1 MDGTILVADDD
12 RTIRAVLTQALTRAG
27 CKVRATGSIETL
39 WRWID
44 EGDGDVV
51 ISDVNLPDGDGL
63 EMLPAIKRKR
73 KDLPVIIISAQN
85 TVITAIKA
93 SELGAY
99 DYLPKPFDLK
109 KLLSKVNKA
118 LSNQGTNNN
127 IIQQDGAVDQELPLI
142 GSSPLMQD
150 VYRFLARVL
159 HTDLSTIITGESGT
173 GKDLLAH
180 TMHDLGPRA
189 PMDFVRINISS
200 SNIDKIEGTL
210 IGGKEDLNISPASK
224 SSTIYFD
231 EISEMSDETQ
241 LQLLD
246 LLRSD
251 AVISKNYRFIS
262 SSRLS
267 LQNLISQGIIR
278 EDLFYRLN
286 VVNINLPPLRDRVG
300 DIPDLTKHFLQQS
313 ALSGMPKKVIS
324 AKAIQLLQNAP
335 WAGNIRELEN
345 FINSLV
351 VLISDEEITPIHV
364 EENLN
369 LIPSVN
375 SNELDADNG
384 KLSSSV
390 EKHIKRYF
398 DLHGDNLPPPGLY
411 NRILKEIG
419 WAAVAVDGFIPPNAF
434 MEFQAN
440 NVLVIASDIRQLKHI
455 EYTPVSYTHLT
466 LPTILL
472 V

>member
-127 IIQQDGAVDQELPLI
+127 IIQQDGAVDPELPLI

-251 AVISKNYRFIS
+251 AVIGKNYRFIS

-313 ALSGMPKKVIS
+313 ALSGMPKKIIS
-324 AKAIQLLQNAP
+324 TKAIQLLQNAP

-351 VLISDEEITPIHV
+351 VLISEEEITPNHV

-398 DLHGDNLPPPGLY
+398 DLHGDSLPPPGLY
-411 NRILKEIG
+411 NRILKEIEL
-419 WAAVAVDGFIPPNAF
+419 P
-434 MEFQAN
+434 
-440 NVLVIASDIRQLKHI
+440 LIALSLSATRGNQIKTSELLGINRNTLRKKIKDLDIVVTRSKKMM
-455 EYTPVSYTHLT
+455 
-466 LPTILL
+466 
-472 V
+472 

>member
-251 AVISKNYRFIS
+251 AVINKNYRFIS

-324 AKAIQLLQNAP
+324 TKAIQLLQNAP

-411 NRILKEIG
+411 NRILKEIEL
-419 WAAVAVDGFIPPNAF
+419 P
-434 MEFQAN
+434 
-440 NVLVIASDIRQLKHI
+440 LIALSLSATRGNQIKTSELLGINRNTLRKKIKDLDIVVTRSKKMM
-455 EYTPVSYTHLT
+455 
-466 LPTILL
+466 
-472 V
+472 

>member
-118 LSNQGTNNN
+118 LSNQGSNNN

-210 IGGKEDLNISPASK
+210 IGGKEDLNISPALK

-351 VLISDEEITPIHV
+351 VLISDEEITPNHV

-398 DLHGDNLPPPGLY
+398 DLHGDSLPPPGLY
-411 NRILKEIG
+411 NRILKEIEL
-419 WAAVAVDGFIPPNAF
+419 P
-434 MEFQAN
+434 
-440 NVLVIASDIRQLKHI
+440 LIALSLSATRGNQIKTSELLGINRNTLRKKIKDLDIVVTRSKKMM
-455 EYTPVSYTHLT
+455 
-466 LPTILL
+466 
-472 V
+472 

>member
-12 RTIRAVLTQALTRAG
+12 RTIRTVLTQALTRAG

-44 EGDGDVV
+44 EGNGDVV
-51 ISDVNLPDGDGL
+51 ISDVNFPDGDGL

-73 KDLPVIIISAQN
+73 NDLPVIIISAQN

-118 LSNQGTNNN
+118 LLNQGAEKSV
-127 IIQQDGAVDQELPLI
+127 IPLGGIVEPELPLI

-150 VYRFLARVL
+150 VYRFLARIL

-173 GKDLLAH
+173 GKDLLARA
-180 TMHDLGPRA
+180 MHDLGPRSA
-189 PMDFVRINISS
+189 MDFVRINISS

-210 IGGKEDLNISPASK
+210 VGGKEDLKISPASK
-224 SSTIYFD
+224 GATIYFD
-231 EISEMSDETQ
+231 EISEMSDEIQ

-251 AVISKNYRFIS
+251 SVIDKKYRLIS

-267 LQNLISQGIIR
+267 LQNLISQGVIR

-286 VVNINLPPLRDRVG
+286 VVNINLPPLRDRIG
-300 DIPDLTKHFLQQS
+300 DIPDLTKHFLQ
-313 ALSGMPKKVIS
+313 LSVMLGLPQKTIS
-324 AKAIQLLQNAP
+324 IKAMQLLQNAQ
-335 WAGNIRELEN
+335 WMGNIRELEN
-345 FINSLV
+345 FINRLV
-351 VLISDEEITPIHV
+351 VLVSDDEISANHV

-369 LIPSVN
+369 LIPSMN
-375 SNELDADNG
+375 SDDLDTSNG

-390 EKHIKRYF
+390 ERHIKRYF
-398 DLHGDNLPPPGLY
+398 DLHGETLPPPGLY
-411 NRILKEIG
+411 NRIMKEIEL
-419 WAAVAVDGFIPPNAF
+419 P
-434 MEFQAN
+434 
-440 NVLVIASDIRQLKHI
+440 LIALSLSATRGNQIKTSELLGINRNTLRKKIKDLDIVVTRSKKMM
-455 EYTPVSYTHLT
+455 
-466 LPTILL
+466 
-472 V
+472 

>member
-118 LSNQGTNNN
+118 LSNQGSNNN

-375 SNELDADNG
+375 SNELDPDNG

-411 NRILKEIG
+411 NRILKEIEL
-419 WAAVAVDGFIPPNAF
+419 P
-434 MEFQAN
+434 
-440 NVLVIASDIRQLKHI
+440 LIALSLSATRGNQIKTSELLGINRNTLRKKIKDLDIVVTRSKKMM
-455 EYTPVSYTHLT
+455 
-466 LPTILL
+466 
-472 V
+472 

>member
-12 RTIRAVLTQALTRAG
+12 RTIRTVLTQALTRAG

-44 EGDGDVV
+44 EGNGDVV
-51 ISDVNLPDGDGL
+51 ISDVNFPDGDGL

-73 KDLPVIIISAQN
+73 NDLPVIIISAQN

-118 LSNQGTNNN
+118 LLNQGAEKSV
-127 IIQQDGAVDQELPLI
+127 IPQDGIVEPELPLI

-150 VYRFLARVL
+150 VYRFLARIL

-173 GKDLLAH
+173 GKDLLARA
-180 TMHDLGPRA
+180 MHDLGPRSA
-189 PMDFVRINISS
+189 MDFVRINISS

-210 IGGKEDLNISPASK
+210 VGGKEDLKITPASK
-224 SSTIYFD
+224 GATIYFD
-231 EISEMSDETQ
+231 EISEMSDEIQ

-251 AVISKNYRFIS
+251 SVIDKKYRLIS

-267 LQNLISQGIIR
+267 LQNLISQGVIR

-286 VVNINLPPLRDRVG
+286 VVNINLPPLRDRIG
-300 DIPDLTKHFLQQS
+300 DIPDLTKHFLQ
-313 ALSGMPKKVIS
+313 LSVMLGLPQKTIS
-324 AKAIQLLQNAP
+324 IKAMQLLQNAQ
-335 WAGNIRELEN
+335 WMGNIRELEN
-345 FINSLV
+345 FINRLV
-351 VLISDEEITPIHV
+351 VLVSDDEISANHV

-369 LIPSVN
+369 LIPSMN
-375 SNELDADNG
+375 SDDLDTSNG

-390 EKHIKRYF
+390 ERHIKRYF
-398 DLHGDNLPPPGLY
+398 DLHGETLPPPGLY
-411 NRILKEIG
+411 NRIMKEIEL
-419 WAAVAVDGFIPPNAF
+419 P
-434 MEFQAN
+434 
-440 NVLVIASDIRQLKHI
+440 LIALSLSATRGNQIKTSELLGINRNTLRKKIKDLDIVVTRSKKMM
-455 EYTPVSYTHLT
+455 
-466 LPTILL
+466 
-472 V
+472 

>member
-51 ISDVNLPDGDGL
+51 ISDVSLPDGDGL

-118 LSNQGTNNN
+118 LSNQGSNNN

-411 NRILKEIG
+411 NRILKEIEL
-419 WAAVAVDGFIPPNAF
+419 P
-434 MEFQAN
+434 
-440 NVLVIASDIRQLKHI
+440 LIALSLSATRGNQIKTSELLGINRNTLRKKIKDLDIVVTRSKKMM
-455 EYTPVSYTHLT
+455 
-466 LPTILL
+466 
-472 V
+472 

>member
-127 IIQQDGAVDQELPLI
+127 IIQQDGAVDPELPLI

-251 AVISKNYRFIS
+251 VVISKNYRFIS

-351 VLISDEEITPIHV
+351 VLISDEEITPNHV

-375 SNELDADNG
+375 SNELDSDNG

-398 DLHGDNLPPPGLY
+398 DLHGDSLPPPGLY
-411 NRILKEIG
+411 NRILKEIEL
-419 WAAVAVDGFIPPNAF
+419 P
-434 MEFQAN
+434 
-440 NVLVIASDIRQLKHI
+440 LIALSLSATRGNQIKTSELLGINRNTLRKKIKDLDIVVTRSKKMM
-455 EYTPVSYTHLT
+455 
-466 LPTILL
+466 
-472 V
+472 

>member
-127 IIQQDGAVDQELPLI
+127 IIQQDGAVDPELPLI

-200 SNIDKIEGTL
+200 SNIDKIEG
-210 IGGKEDLNISPASK
+210 
-224 SSTIYFD
+224 F
-231 EISEMSDETQ
+231 
-241 LQLLD
+241 
-246 LLRSD
+246 
-251 AVISKNYRFIS
+251 
-262 SSRLS
+262 
-267 LQNLISQGIIR
+267 
-278 EDLFYRLN
+278 
-286 VVNINLPPLRDRVG
+286 RV
-300 DIPDLTKHFLQQS
+300 
-313 ALSGMPKKVIS
+313 
-324 AKAIQLLQNAP
+324 
-335 WAGNIRELEN
+335 
-345 FINSLV
+345 
-351 VLISDEEITPIHV
+351 
-364 EENLN
+364 
-369 LIPSVN
+369 
-375 SNELDADNG
+375 
-384 KLSSSV
+384 
-390 EKHIKRYF
+390 
-398 DLHGDNLPPPGLY
+398 
-411 NRILKEIG
+411 
-419 WAAVAVDGFIPPNAF
+419 
-434 MEFQAN
+434 
-440 NVLVIASDIRQLKHI
+440 
-455 EYTPVSYTHLT
+455 
-466 LPTILL
+466 
-472 V
+472 

>member
-118 LSNQGTNNN
+118 LSNQGSNNN

-210 IGGKEDLNISPASK
+210 IGGKEDLNISPALK

-313 ALSGMPKKVIS
+313 ALSGMPKKIIS
-324 AKAIQLLQNAP
+324 TKAIQLLQNAP

-398 DLHGDNLPPPGLY
+398 DLHGDSLPPPGLY
-411 NRILKEIG
+411 NRILKEIEL
-419 WAAVAVDGFIPPNAF
+419 P
-434 MEFQAN
+434 
-440 NVLVIASDIRQLKHI
+440 LIALSLSATRGNQIKTSELLGINRNTLRKKIKDLDIVVTRSKKMM
-455 EYTPVSYTHLT
+455 
-466 LPTILL
+466 
-472 V
+472 

>member
-127 IIQQDGAVDQELPLI
+127 IIQQDGAVDPELPLI

-159 HTDLSTIITGESGT
+159 HTDLPTIITGESGT

-351 VLISDEEITPIHV
+351 VLISDEEITPNHV

-398 DLHGDNLPPPGLY
+398 DLHGDSLPPPGLY
-411 NRILKEIG
+411 NRILKEIEL
-419 WAAVAVDGFIPPNAF
+419 P
-434 MEFQAN
+434 
-440 NVLVIASDIRQLKHI
+440 LIALSLSATRGNQIKTSELLGINRNTLRKKIKDLDIVVTRSKKMM
-455 EYTPVSYTHLT
+455 
-466 LPTILL
+466 
-472 V
+472 

>member
-118 LSNQGTNNN
+118 LSNQGSNNN
-127 IIQQDGAVDQELPLI
+127 IIQQDGAVDPELPLI

-180 TMHDLGPRA
+180 TMHDLGSRA

-210 IGGKEDLNISPASK
+210 IGGKEDLNISPALK

-411 NRILKEIG
+411 NRILKEIEL
-419 WAAVAVDGFIPPNAF
+419 P
-434 MEFQAN
+434 
-440 NVLVIASDIRQLKHI
+440 LIALSLSATRGNQIKTSELLGINRNTLRKKIKDLDIVVTRSKKMM
-455 EYTPVSYTHLT
+455 
-466 LPTILL
+466 
-472 V
+472 

>member
-93 SELGAY
+93 SELVAY
-99 DYLPKPFDLK
+99 DYLPKSFDLK

-127 IIQQDGAVDQELPLI
+127 IIQQDGAVDPELPLI

-180 TMHDLGPRA
+180 TMHDLEPRA

-251 AVISKNYRFIS
+251 AVINKNYRFIS

-324 AKAIQLLQNAP
+324 TKAIQLLQNAP

-351 VLISDEEITPIHV
+351 VLISDEEITPNHV

-375 SNELDADNG
+375 SNELDSDNG

-411 NRILKEIG
+411 NRILKEIEL
-419 WAAVAVDGFIPPNAF
+419 P
-434 MEFQAN
+434 
-440 NVLVIASDIRQLKHI
+440 LIALSLSATRGNQIKTSELLGINRNTLRKKIKDLDIVVTRSKKMM
-455 EYTPVSYTHLT
+455 
-466 LPTILL
+466 
-472 V
+472 

>member
-127 IIQQDGAVDQELPLI
+127 IIQQDGAVDPELPLI

-180 TMHDLGPRA
+180 TMHDLGSRA

-251 AVISKNYRFIS
+251 AVINKNYRFIS

-300 DIPDLTKHFLQQS
+300 DIPDLTKHFLQQL

-324 AKAIQLLQNAP
+324 TKAIQLLQNAP

-369 LIPSVN
+369 LFPSVN

-411 NRILKEIG
+411 NRILKEIEL
-419 WAAVAVDGFIPPNAF
+419 P
-434 MEFQAN
+434 
-440 NVLVIASDIRQLKHI
+440 LIALSLSATRGNQIKTSELLGINRNTLRKKIKDLDIVVTRSKKMM
-455 EYTPVSYTHLT
+455 
-466 LPTILL
+466 
-472 V
+472 

>member
-251 AVISKNYRFIS
+251 AVINKNYRFIS

-300 DIPDLTKHFLQQS
+300 DIPGLTKHFLQQS
-313 ALSGMPKKVIS
+313 ALSGMPKKIIS
-324 AKAIQLLQNAP
+324 TKAIQLLQNAP

-351 VLISDEEITPIHV
+351 VLISDEEITLNHV

-375 SNELDADNG
+375 SNELDSDNG

-398 DLHGDNLPPPGLY
+398 DLHGDSLPPPGLY
-411 NRILKEIG
+411 NRILKEIEL
-419 WAAVAVDGFIPPNAF
+419 P
-434 MEFQAN
+434 
-440 NVLVIASDIRQLKHI
+440 LIALSLSATRGNQIKTSELLGINRNTLRKKIKDLDIVVTRSKKMM
-455 EYTPVSYTHLT
+455 
-466 LPTILL
+466 
-472 V
+472 

>member
-127 IIQQDGAVDQELPLI
+127 IIHQDGIVDSELPLI

-210 IGGKEDLNISPASK
+210 IGGKENLNISPASK

-251 AVISKNYRFIS
+251 AVISKNHRFIS

-324 AKAIQLLQNAP
+324 TKAIQLLQNAP

-351 VLISDEEITPIHV
+351 VLISDEEITTNHV

-375 SNELDADNG
+375 SNELDSDNG

-398 DLHGDNLPPPGLY
+398 DLHGDSLPPPGLY
-411 NRILKEIG
+411 NRILKEIEL
-419 WAAVAVDGFIPPNAF
+419 P
-434 MEFQAN
+434 
-440 NVLVIASDIRQLKHI
+440 LIALSLSATRGNQIKTSELLGINRNTLRKKIKDLDIVVTRSKKMM
-455 EYTPVSYTHLT
+455 
-466 LPTILL
+466 
-472 V
+472 

>member
-127 IIQQDGAVDQELPLI
+127 IIQQDGAVDPELPLI

-324 AKAIQLLQNAP
+324 TKAIQLLQNAP

-411 NRILKEIG
+411 NRILKEIEL
-419 WAAVAVDGFIPPNAF
+419 P
-434 MEFQAN
+434 
-440 NVLVIASDIRQLKHI
+440 LIALSLSATRGNQIKTSELLGINRNTLRKKIKDLDIVVTRSKKMM
-455 EYTPVSYTHLT
+455 
-466 LPTILL
+466 
-472 V
+472 

>member
-324 AKAIQLLQNAP
+324 TKAIQLLQNAP

-351 VLISDEEITPIHV
+351 VLISDEEITPNHV

-398 DLHGDNLPPPGLY
+398 DLHGDSLPPPGLY
-411 NRILKEIG
+411 NRILKEIEL
-419 WAAVAVDGFIPPNAF
+419 P
-434 MEFQAN
+434 
-440 NVLVIASDIRQLKHI
+440 LIALSLSATRGNQIKTSELLGINRNTLRKKIKDLDIVVTRSKKMM
-455 EYTPVSYTHLT
+455 
-466 LPTILL
+466 
-472 V
+472 

>member
-127 IIQQDGAVDQELPLI
+127 IIQQDGAVDPELPLI

-210 IGGKEDLNISPASK
+210 IGGKEDLNISPALK

-411 NRILKEIG
+411 NRILKEIEL
-419 WAAVAVDGFIPPNAF
+419 P
-434 MEFQAN
+434 
-440 NVLVIASDIRQLKHI
+440 LIALSLSATRGNQIKTSELLGINRNTLRKKIKDLDIVVTRSKKMM
-455 EYTPVSYTHLT
+455 
-466 LPTILL
+466 
-472 V
+472 

>member
-118 LSNQGTNNN
+118 LSNQGSNNN

-324 AKAIQLLQNAP
+324 TKAIQLLQNAP

-351 VLISDEEITPIHV
+351 VLISDEEITPNHV

-398 DLHGDNLPPPGLY
+398 DLHGDSLPPPGLY
-411 NRILKEIG
+411 NRILKEIEL
-419 WAAVAVDGFIPPNAF
+419 P
-434 MEFQAN
+434 
-440 NVLVIASDIRQLKHI
+440 LIALSLSATRGNQIKTSELLGINRNTLRKKIKDLDIVVTRSKKMM
-455 EYTPVSYTHLT
+455 
-466 LPTILL
+466 
-472 V
+472 

>member
-93 SELGAY
+93 SELDAY

-118 LSNQGTNNN
+118 LSNQGSNNN

-180 TMHDLGPRA
+180 TMHDLGSRA

-251 AVISKNYRFIS
+251 AVINKNYRFIS

-398 DLHGDNLPPPGLY
+398 DLHGDSLPPPGLY
-411 NRILKEIG
+411 NRILKEIEL
-419 WAAVAVDGFIPPNAF
+419 P
-434 MEFQAN
+434 
-440 NVLVIASDIRQLKHI
+440 LIALSLSATRGNQIKTSELLGINRNTLRKKIKDLDIVVTRSKKMM
-455 EYTPVSYTHLT
+455 
-466 LPTILL
+466 
-472 V
+472 

>member
-118 LSNQGTNNN
+118 LSNQGSNNI

-210 IGGKEDLNISPASK
+210 IGGKEDLNISPALK

-267 LQNLISQGIIR
+267 IQNLISQGIIR

-411 NRILKEIG
+411 NRILKEIEL
-419 WAAVAVDGFIPPNAF
+419 P
-434 MEFQAN
+434 
-440 NVLVIASDIRQLKHI
+440 LIALSLSATRGNQIKTSELLGINRNTLRKKIKDLDIVVTRSKKMM
-455 EYTPVSYTHLT
+455 
-466 LPTILL
+466 
-472 V
+472 

>member
-118 LSNQGTNNN
+118 LSNQGKNNN

-313 ALSGMPKKVIS
+313 ALSGMPKKTIS
-324 AKAIQLLQNAP
+324 TKAIQLLQNAP

-351 VLISDEEITPIHV
+351 VLISDEEITPNHV

-398 DLHGDNLPPPGLY
+398 DLHGDSLPPPGLY
-411 NRILKEIG
+411 NRILKEIEL
-419 WAAVAVDGFIPPNAF
+419 P
-434 MEFQAN
+434 
-440 NVLVIASDIRQLKHI
+440 LIALSLSATRGNQIKTSELLGINRNTLRKKIKDLDIVVTRSKKMM
-455 EYTPVSYTHLT
+455 
-466 LPTILL
+466 
-472 V
+472 

>member
-118 LSNQGTNNN
+118 LSNQGSNNN

-210 IGGKEDLNISPASK
+210 IGGKEDLNISPALK

-398 DLHGDNLPPPGLY
+398 DLHGDSLPPPGLY
-411 NRILKEIG
+411 NRILKEIEL
-419 WAAVAVDGFIPPNAF
+419 P
-434 MEFQAN
+434 
-440 NVLVIASDIRQLKHI
+440 LIALSLSATRGNQIKTSELLGINRNTLRKKIKDLDIVVTRSKKMM
-455 EYTPVSYTHLT
+455 
-466 LPTILL
+466 
-472 V
+472 

>member
-251 AVISKNYRFIS
+251 AVINKNYRFIS

-324 AKAIQLLQNAP
+324 TKAIQLLQNAP

-398 DLHGDNLPPPGLY
+398 DLHGDSLPPPGLY
-411 NRILKEIG
+411 NRILKEIEL
-419 WAAVAVDGFIPPNAF
+419 P
-434 MEFQAN
+434 
-440 NVLVIASDIRQLKHI
+440 LIALSLSATRGNQIKTSELLGINRNTLRKKIKDLDIVVTRSKKMM
-455 EYTPVSYTHLT
+455 
-466 LPTILL
+466 
-472 V
+472 

>member
-210 IGGKEDLNISPASK
+210 IGGKEDLNISPALK

-251 AVISKNYRFIS
+251 AVINKNYRFIS

-313 ALSGMPKKVIS
+313 ALSGMPKKIIS
-324 AKAIQLLQNAP
+324 TKAIQLLQNAP

-411 NRILKEIG
+411 NRILKEIEL
-419 WAAVAVDGFIPPNAF
+419 P
-434 MEFQAN
+434 
-440 NVLVIASDIRQLKHI
+440 LIALSLSATRGNQIKTSELLGINRNTLRKKIKDLDIVVTRSKKMM
-455 EYTPVSYTHLT
+455 
-466 LPTILL
+466 
-472 V
+472 

>member
-127 IIQQDGAVDQELPLI
+127 IIPQDGAIDPELPLI

-189 PMDFVRINISS
+189 PLDFVRINISS

-224 SSTIYFD
+224 GSTIYFD
-231 EISEMSDETQ
+231 EISEMSDDTQ

-251 AVISKNYRFIS
+251 IVISKNYRFIS
-262 SSRLS
+262 SSRLP

-313 ALSGMPKKVIS
+313 VISGMAKKVIS
-324 AKAIQLLQNAP
+324 TKAIQLLQNAP
-335 WAGNIRELEN
+335 WTGNIRELEN

-351 VLISDEEITPIHV
+351 VLISDEEITLNHV

-375 SNELDADNG
+375 SNELDSDNG

-398 DLHGDNLPPPGLY
+398 DLHGDSLPPPGLY
-411 NRILKEIG
+411 NRILKEIEL
-419 WAAVAVDGFIPPNAF
+419 P
-434 MEFQAN
+434 
-440 NVLVIASDIRQLKHI
+440 LIALSLSATRGNQIKTSELLGINRNTLRKKIKDLDIVVTRSKKMM
-455 EYTPVSYTHLT
+455 
-466 LPTILL
+466 
-472 V
+472 

>member
-127 IIQQDGAVDQELPLI
+127 IIPQDGAIDPELPLI

-189 PMDFVRINISS
+189 PLDFVRINISS

-224 SSTIYFD
+224 GSTIYFD

-251 AVISKNYRFIS
+251 EVISKNYRFIS
-262 SSRLS
+262 SSRLP

-313 ALSGMPKKVIS
+313 VLSGMSKKVIS
-324 AKAIQLLQNAP
+324 TKAIQLLQNAP
-335 WAGNIRELEN
+335 WTGNIRELEN

-351 VLISDEEITPIHV
+351 VLISDEEITPNHI

-398 DLHGDNLPPPGLY
+398 DLHGDSLPPPGLY
-411 NRILKEIG
+411 NRILKEIEL
-419 WAAVAVDGFIPPNAF
+419 P
-434 MEFQAN
+434 
-440 NVLVIASDIRQLKHI
+440 LIALSLSATRGNQIKTSELLGINRNTLRKKIKDLDIVVTRSKKMM
-455 EYTPVSYTHLT
+455 
-466 LPTILL
+466 
-472 V
+472 

>member
-118 LSNQGTNNN
+118 LSNQGTSNN
-127 IIQQDGAVDQELPLI
+127 IIQQDGAVDPELPLI

-251 AVISKNYRFIS
+251 AVINKNYRFIS

-300 DIPDLTKHFLQQS
+300 DIPDLIKHFLQQS
-313 ALSGMPKKVIS
+313 ALSGMPKKIIS
-324 AKAIQLLQNAP
+324 TKAIQLLQNAP

-351 VLISDEEITPIHV
+351 VLISDEEITPNHI

-375 SNELDADNG
+375 SNELDSDNG

-398 DLHGDNLPPPGLY
+398 DLHGDSLPPPGLY
-411 NRILKEIG
+411 NRILKEIEL
-419 WAAVAVDGFIPPNAF
+419 P
-434 MEFQAN
+434 
-440 NVLVIASDIRQLKHI
+440 LIALSLSATRGNQIKTSELLGINRNTLRKKIKDLDIVVTRSKKMM
-455 EYTPVSYTHLT
+455 
-466 LPTILL
+466 
-472 V
+472 

>member
-180 TMHDLGPRA
+180 TMHDLGSRA

-251 AVISKNYRFIS
+251 AVINKNYRFIS

-324 AKAIQLLQNAP
+324 TKAIQLLQNAP

-351 VLISDEEITPIHV
+351 VLISDEEITPNHV

-411 NRILKEIG
+411 NRILKEIEL
-419 WAAVAVDGFIPPNAF
+419 P
-434 MEFQAN
+434 
-440 NVLVIASDIRQLKHI
+440 LIALSLSATRGNQIKTSELLGINRNTLRKKIKDLDIVVTRSKKMM
-455 EYTPVSYTHLT
+455 
-466 LPTILL
+466 
-472 V
+472 